1 MHWIKRFAGDA
12 INPQLLWTGSQADG
26 LELGFWLC
34 ATERSIGFLSA
45 GNFIYAI

>member
-1 MHWIKRFAGDA
+1 M
-12 INPQLLWTGSQADG
+12 NQNLYLLWTGSQADG